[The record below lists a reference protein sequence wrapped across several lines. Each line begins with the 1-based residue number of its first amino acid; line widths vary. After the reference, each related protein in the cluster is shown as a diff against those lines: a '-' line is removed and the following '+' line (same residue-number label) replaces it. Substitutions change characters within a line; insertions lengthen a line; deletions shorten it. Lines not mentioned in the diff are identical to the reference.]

1 MRTLSL
7 GILLLAVSCAPPP
20 DHVSPSYPSLDQVRS
35 GDTPEQVTE
44 MLGKTTSRENGWW
57 WIAGI
62 RYSTD
67 YQVWNYKGV
76 GRVIFYRGSR
86 TVVASEADP
95 YESGDGGDDL
105 M

>member
-1 MRTLSL
+1 MRK
-7 GILLLAVSCAPPP
+7 LLAILVLATSCAPPP
-20 DHVSPSYPSLDQVRS
+20 DYVSASYPSLDQVRR

-44 MLGKTTSRENGWW
+44 MLGKPTSRENGWW
-57 WIAGI
+57 WISGI

-67 YQVWNYKGV
+67 YQVWSYKGV

-86 TVVASEADP
+86 RVVASEADP